1 MGVNCANPVTID
13 AGWAY
18 PARAAN
24 AQTVPLLTDDA
35 GNVYAA
41 TTTYP
46 DGREALAL
54 TFAQAT
60 YVFHTLQLGYGLVSW
75 ATRGVFIGERH
86 AYLSAQIDDL
96 FLASTIYP
104 DTGVT
109 YRMTDHDM
117 QALADWQTARRANP
131 LVAGLRLA
139 WAANLQGSR
148 GVANDPLTAKA
159 VALGPTFAWIS
170 HTWDHADMTNMS
182 YADRVHRV
190 LAERSDDPPPRAD
203 PVRRRRTW

>member
-1 MGVNCANPVTID
+1 M
-13 AGWAY
+13 
-18 PARAAN
+18 
-24 AQTVPLLTDDA
+24 
-35 GNVYAA
+35 
-41 TTTYP
+41 
-46 DGREALAL
+46 L

-75 ATRGVFIGERH
+75 ATRGVFVGEHH

-104 DTGVT
+104 ETGVT

-117 QALADWQTARRANP
+117 QALADWQTARRADP
-131 LVAGLRLA
+131 MTAGLRLA

-159 VALGPTFAWIS
+159 VELGRRSRGSATPGTTPT
-170 HTWDHADMTNMS
+170 
-182 YADRVHRV
+182 
-190 LAERSDDPPPRAD
+190 
-203 PVRRRRTW
+203 

>member
-1 MGVNCANPVTID
+1 M
-13 AGWAY
+13 
-18 PARAAN
+18 
-24 AQTVPLLTDDA
+24 PLLTDDA

-46 DGREALAL
+46 DGREALVL

-60 YVFHTLQLGYGLVSW
+60 YVFHTLAARVRPGQLGD
-75 ATRGVFIGERH
+75 ARGVRRRAPRLPVRADRRSVPGEH
-86 AYLSAQIDDL
+86 DL
-96 FLASTIYP
+96 P
-104 DTGVT
+104 GTGAT

-117 QALADWQTARRANP
+117 QALADWQTARRADP

-159 VALGPTFAWIS
+159 VELGPTFAWIS

-182 YADRVHRV
+182 YADAYSEFSQNDQTIR
-190 LAERSDDPPPRAD
+190 APRAD
-203 PVRRRRTW
+203 PVRDRRTW